1 MTMKNIKTIR
11 SLNAH
16 SESGFTM
23 FEVLI
28 TVVVVGVGLLA
39 TGLLFLNGL
48 RFNDTAYLHSQAAT
62 LATDIAEKFRAN
74 SAAISP
80 AYTSPMGSETT
91 MGSLDCSPTCS
102 ISQLAAFDVRGWKVL
117 LNDRL
122 PSGQGQ
128 LTHYAVNSTI
138 VSPYITITIQ
148 YSDRGDSRTFSMD
161 ATL

>member
-1 MTMKNIKTIR
+1 MTMKKITNIRT
-11 SLNAH
+11 LNSY

-23 FEVLI
+23 FEILI
-28 TVVVVGVGLLA
+28 TIVVVGVGLLA

-74 SAAISP
+74 PAASSP
-80 AYTSPMGSETT
+80 AYTSPIGSETT
-91 MGSLDCSPTCS
+91 MGSLDCTPSCS
-102 ISQLAAFDVRGWKVL
+102 ITDLAAFDVRGWKVL

-122 PSGQGQ
+122 PSGQGG
-128 LTHYAVNSTI
+128 LTHYAATTTI
-138 VSPYITITIQ
+138 ASYITITIQ
-148 YSDRGDSRTFSMD
+148 YSDRGDSRIFTMD